1 MTEKGKRRYSFS
13 RLNKKN
19 FYCSPISRIYNL
31 AAVSCKLTPKVTVFK
46 QRVKKINEIGT
57 NCVSYNCN
65 CGQKALFTVMY
76 YVQNI
81 NEYLQH
87 IIFWFFFYVLLTV
100 HISILISVF
109 NQLYAQNFVLQYV
122 LFHVFT
128 CFEHMCSKHV
138 ETYCKTKFCAL
149 SWLNTE
155 ISIFLLFKSVF
166 ANVDECNNITL

>member
-100 HISILISVF
+100 HISIFISVF
-109 NQLYAQNFVLQYV
+109 NQLDAQNM
-122 LFHVFT
+122 FHNKFYFMPLHVSST
-128 CFEHMCSKHV
+128 CSKHV
-138 ETYCKTKFCAL
+138 EA
-149 SWLNTE
+149 
-155 ISIFLLFKSVF
+155 
-166 ANVDECNNITL
+166 